1 MNLSRCCRG
10 FVDGKITPTDRES
23 IDQTESL
30 EIWLDGSKKLSRIY
44 REETHKSRW
53 IEISSRFVEKRRKKG
68 SIKGNLSTMGNLSM
82 ICQKL
87 SSLKKE
93 GFSKK
98 GKTHRD
104 ECNKQATQQRSN
116 QHVKLSKH
124 LSTNIQSIHK
134 SKTHTHA
141 KQV

>member
-1 MNLSRCCRG
+1 MENNPCKRVSTDWEAVELLLSWQRAHKNISIDWDMC
-10 FVDGKITPTDRES
+10 RES
-23 IDQTESL
+23 IQKLPRNLDGSRIYWECIELIKSK

-44 REETHKSRW
+44 REETQKSWW
-53 IEISSRFVEKRRKKG
+53 IEISSRSVEKRRKKG
-68 SIKGNLSTMGNLSM
+68 SIIGNLST

-104 ECNKQATQQRSN
+104 ECNKQATQ
-116 QHVKLSKH
+116 
-124 LSTNIQSIHK
+124 T
-134 SKTHTHA
+134 
-141 KQV
+141 

>member
-1 MNLSRCCRG
+1 MC
-10 FVDGKITPTDRES
+10 RES
-23 IDQTESL
+23 IQKLPRNLDGSRMYWECIELIKSK
-30 EIWLDGSKKLSRIY
+30 EIWLDESNKLSRIY
-44 REETHKSRW
+44 REETLKSQW
-53 IEISSRFVEKRRKKG
+53 VEISSRSVKKRRKKG
-68 SIKGNLSTMGNLSM
+68 SIKGNLST

-98 GKTHRD
+98 GKSHRD
-104 ECNKQATQQRSN
+104 ECNKQATKQRSN
-116 QHVKLSKH
+116 QHVKLLKH
-124 LSTNIQSIHK
+124 LSTNMQSIHK